1 MNWLFRLASALTWA
15 TAFIVSASG
24 PDAIAAKPVGPP
36 MGPDVE
42 NYSPPFTATKATKA
56 WKKAYYGGDRA
67 NAERIARRIV
77 ASTET
82 LNPGETLERVEALF
96 ILGLTVDE
104 MRRHSEAETIFREGL
119 SLLRPLMGSASDD
132 PASHPRIARA
142 RDWARYFE
150 IHLQENLVRQG
161 RIRESNMLTSIIPRS
176 GGGNGIVASDAEVV
190 GVGGMMGIATDLQ
203 TGTGPGATLTAAQRS
218 ARDELNAKV
227 ARAASGQDKVA
238 YRDAL
243 KQLLDFDAPIH
254 GPDTLQLAYDL
265 RRLADAE
272 YELGRHD
279 ESLMLAQRALS
290 IHERQSSRRPNE
302 MIAALQSVS
311 NAIEAKGDA
320 QAAEAPLRR
329 ATQLQARA
337 PNPYLG
343 LDLAANL
350 FAQER
355 LADAEAQYR
364 ATLDGRGLDSATE
377 RQVRVFLGYLGIQQG
392 NYATGVG
399 EYRSVC
405 ADIAELAAQA
415 ARGSRASPGSVS
427 TRTESAECSIRQAIA
442 LWRWSELGGG
452 AGTAD
457 LPGALRVE
465 AFVAAQHAHP
475 DPSAEALAHA
485 AARAVAARSG
495 VGELVEQYDAAIRE
509 RDAAG
514 NAPPE
519 DWLEA
524 TYQPRT
530 REQQELS
537 ELQNQRIAELASR
550 LAAVSPRFWELRM
563 PRPVDVAALQAK
575 TGADARLLHGD
586 EALVLFMIP
595 PDSRHGLVFA
605 VSKERVGWARLH
617 LSRSELQEKVTS
629 IRSSIDGDAYGTG
642 KTTGSDSLGALPFD
656 RTLAHELYE
665 QLFGDP
671 AIQGVLAAPSTWI
684 IVPSGP
690 LTSLPPSLLLTAPP
704 TGGVQGD
711 DDDEALRQTPWLVRS
726 KAIAIL
732 PSVAAL
738 RMIRQILP
746 VEREAARDPLL
757 ALVDP
762 DFGAPPAAE
771 IVPPKTRS
779 FTAFFRDGQPD
790 VSALRAL
797 GRLPNTRAE
806 GLALMKILGAKEA
819 SVLWGASASKK
830 NLLGLDA
837 SGALAQVRV
846 LEFATHGLAAGK
858 DDGIAEPLLV
868 LAAAD
873 RPEDWILK
881 ASDAAGLKL
890 NADWVVLS
898 GCNTASPDLGQV
910 DGLSGFAR
918 AFFFA
923 GASSLLV
930 SHWRL
935 DDEIASGLVPKTIQ
949 LHSSGARLS
958 KAEALRQAM
967 IAIIDDRDLVAAHPA
982 YWAPFTLV
990 GETR

>member
-1 MNWLFRLASALTWA
+1 MHRLFRLASALTWA
-15 TAFIVSASG
+15 AAFVVSAGG

-36 MGPDVE
+36 IGPDVE
-42 NYSPPFTATKATKA
+42 NYSPPFSGAKATKA
-56 WKKAYYGGDRA
+56 WKKAYYGGDRI
-67 NAERIARRIV
+67 NAERIARRMV

-82 LNPGETLERVEALF
+82 LRPGETLERVEALF

-104 MRRHSEAETIFREGL
+104 IRRHSEAETIFREGL
-119 SLLRPLMGSASDD
+119 SLLKPLMGSASDD

-161 RIRESNMLTSIIPRS
+161 RIRESNMLVSIIPRAEGGSEVVTS
-176 GGGNGIVASDAEVV
+176 GAEVV
-190 GVGGMMGIATDLQ
+190 GVGGMFGIATDLQ

-218 ARDELNAKV
+218 ARDALNAEAYRA
-227 ARAASGQDKVA
+227 ARAQEKIA

-243 KQLLDFDAPIH
+243 QRLLDFDTPVH
-254 GPDTLQLAYDL
+254 GPDSLQIAYDL

-272 YELGRHD
+272 YDLERHE
-279 ESLMLAQRALS
+279 ESLGLARRAVS
-290 IHERQSSRRPNE
+290 IHERQSSPRPKE

-311 NAIEAKGDA
+311 NAVEATGDA
-320 QAAEAPLRR
+320 RAAEAPLRR
-329 ATQLQARA
+329 ALDLQGRSVD
-337 PNPYLG
+337 PYLV

-350 FAQER
+350 FAQAR

-364 ATLDGRGLDSATE
+364 IALQASGLDSITE

-392 NYATGVG
+392 NYAAGIK
-399 EYRSVC
+399 EYRGVC
-405 ADIAELAAQA
+405 SDTAELAAQA
-415 ARGSRASPGSVS
+415 ARGSRASAGSMS
-427 TRTESAECSIRQAIA
+427 ARHESAECAVRQAIA

-452 AGTAD
+452 AGAAD
-457 LPGALRVE
+457 VPASLRAE
-465 AFVAAQHAHP
+465 AFVAAQRAHP

-495 VGELVEQYDAAIRE
+495 VGALVEQYDTAIRE

-519 DWLEA
+519 NWLET
-524 TYQPRT
+524 TYRPRT
-530 REQQELS
+530 EDEERLS
-537 ELQNQRIAELASR
+537 DRQNQRIAELATK
-550 LAAVSPRFWELRM
+550 LAAAAPRFWELRM
-563 PRPVDVAALQAK
+563 PHPIGISALQA
-575 TGADARLLHGD
+575 TMGAEAKLLHD
-586 EALVLFMIP
+586 NEALVLFMIP
-595 PDSRHGLVFA
+595 PDSRYGLVFA
-605 VSKERVGWARLH
+605 VSKQRAAWARLG
-617 LSRSELQEKVTS
+617 LSRSELQEKVTR
-629 IRSSIDGDAYGTG
+629 IRSSIDGEAYGAG
-642 KTTGSDSLGALPFD
+642 KSPGSPGLGALPFD
-656 RTLAHELYE
+656 RTLAHELYQE
-665 QLFGDP
+665 LFGDP
-671 AIQGVLAAPSTWI
+671 AIQGVLAAPTTWI
-684 IVPSGP
+684 IVPAGP
-690 LTSLPPSLLLTAPP
+690 LTSLPPSLLVTGAPE
-704 TGGVQGD
+704 GGREGD
-711 DDDEALRQTPWLVRS
+711 DDDEALRRTPWLARS
-726 KAIAIL
+726 KAIAVL

-738 RMIRQILP
+738 RTIRQILP
-746 VEREAARDPLL
+746 AERETARDPLL

-762 DFGAPPAAE
+762 DFGAAPAVPAKPPQ
-771 IVPPKTRS
+771 TRS
-779 FTAFFRDGQPD
+779 FTAYFRDGQPD

-806 GLALMKILGAKEA
+806 GLALMKILGAREA
-819 SVLWGASASKK
+819 AVLWGASASKK
-830 NLLGLDA
+830 NLLGLNA

-935 DDEIASGLVPKTIQ
+935 DDEIASSLVPETIR
-949 LHSSGARLS
+949 LHNSGARLS

-967 IAIIDDRDLVAAHPA
+967 LAIIDDRERIAAHPA